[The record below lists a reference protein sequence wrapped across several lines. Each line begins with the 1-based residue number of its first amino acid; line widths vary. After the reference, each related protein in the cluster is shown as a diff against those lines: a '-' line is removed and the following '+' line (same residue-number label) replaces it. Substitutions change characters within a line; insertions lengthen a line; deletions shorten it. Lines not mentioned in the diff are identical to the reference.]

1 MGGYYMVVIKYV
13 RCDKEFIKNMPAKI
27 LAELISL
34 EEPIPG
40 DLESTLLGNNNTF
53 NKERGEF
60 IGRREELLKQIWE
73 INYKKE
79 QMNIDDYLKF
89 EVEEDIQFVKK
100 YPQFK
105 PLINHIEYW
114 DNEAEVIIKE
124 VPLDEY
130 LLEN

>member
-1 MGGYYMVVIKYV
+1 MVVIKYV

-27 LAELISL
+27 LAELIIL
-34 EEPIPG
+34 EELIPG
-40 DLESTLLGNNNTF
+40 DLESALLGDNNTF
-53 NKERGEF
+53 NKERRDF
-60 IGRREELLKQIWE
+60 VGRRDDLLKQIWE
-73 INYKKE
+73 INYKKD

>member
-1 MGGYYMVVIKYV
+1 MVVIKYV

-27 LAELISL
+27 LAELIIL
-34 EEPIPG
+34 EEPIHG
-40 DLESTLLGNNNTF
+40 DLESALLGNNNTF
-53 NKERGEF
+53 NKERRDF
-60 IGRREELLKQIWE
+60 VGRRDDLLKQIWE

>member
-1 MGGYYMVVIKYV
+1 MVVIKYV

-27 LAELISL
+27 LAELIIL
-34 EEPIPG
+34 EEPIPR
-40 DLESTLLGNNNTF
+40 DLESALLGNNNTF
-53 NKERGEF
+53 NKERRDF
-60 IGRREELLKQIWE
+60 VGRRDNLLKQIWE
-73 INYKKE
+73 INYKKD

>member
-1 MGGYYMVVIKYV
+1 MVVIKYV

-27 LAELISL
+27 LAELIIL
-34 EEPIPG
+34 EEPILG
-40 DLESTLLGNNNTF
+40 DLESALLGNNNTF
-53 NKERGEF
+53 NKERRDF
-60 IGRREELLKQIWE
+60 VGRRDDLLKQIWE

>member
-1 MGGYYMVVIKYV
+1 MVVIKYV

-27 LAELISL
+27 LAELIIL

-40 DLESTLLGNNNTF
+40 DLESALLRNNNTF
-53 NKERGEF
+53 NKERRDF
-60 IGRREELLKQIWE
+60 VGRRDDLLKQIWE

>member
-1 MGGYYMVVIKYV
+1 MVVIKYV

-27 LAELISL
+27 LAELIIL
-34 EEPIPG
+34 EEPIPR
-40 DLESTLLGNNNTF
+40 DLESALLGNNNTF
-53 NKERGEF
+53 NKERRDF
-60 IGRREELLKQIWE
+60 VGRRDDLLKQIWE

>member
-1 MGGYYMVVIKYV
+1 M
-13 RCDKEFIKNMPAKI
+13 
-27 LAELISL
+27 
-34 EEPIPG
+34 
-40 DLESTLLGNNNTF
+40 
-53 NKERGEF
+53 
-60 IGRREELLKQIWE
+60 GRRDDLLKQIWE

>member
-1 MGGYYMVVIKYV
+1 MTNHKISGRNKSN
-13 RCDKEFIKNMPAKI
+13 FI
-27 LAELISL
+27 LS
-34 EEPIPG
+34 
-40 DLESTLLGNNNTF
+40 
-53 NKERGEF
+53 
-60 IGRREELLKQIWE
+60 KQIWE

>member
-1 MGGYYMVVIKYV
+1 MVVIKYV

-27 LAELISL
+27 LAELIIL
-34 EEPIPG
+34 EEPISG
-40 DLESTLLGNNNTF
+40 DLESALLGNNNTF
-53 NKERGEF
+53 NKERRDF
-60 IGRREELLKQIWE
+60 VGRRDDLLKQIWE

>member
-1 MGGYYMVVIKYV
+1 MVVIKYV

-27 LAELISL
+27 LAELIIL
-34 EEPIPG
+34 EEPISG
-40 DLESTLLGNNNTF
+40 DLESALLGNNNTF
-53 NKERGEF
+53 NKERRDF
-60 IGRREELLKQIWE
+60 VGRRDDLIKQIWE

>member
-1 MGGYYMVVIKYV
+1 MIFLNKFGK
-13 RCDKEFIKNMPAKI
+13 
-27 LAELISL
+27 LI
-34 EEPIPG
+34 I
-40 DLESTLLGNNNTF
+40 
-53 NKERGEF
+53 
-60 IGRREELLKQIWE
+60 
-73 INYKKE
+73 KKE

>member
-1 MGGYYMVVIKYV
+1 MVVIKYV

-27 LAELISL
+27 LAELIIL
-34 EEPIPG
+34 EEPILG
-40 DLESTLLGNNNTF
+40 DLESALLGNNNTF
-53 NKERGEF
+53 NKERRDF
-60 IGRREELLKQIWE
+60 VGRRDDLLKQIWE

-89 EVEEDIQFVKK
+89 EVAEDIQFVKK

>member
-1 MGGYYMVVIKYV
+1 
-13 RCDKEFIKNMPAKI
+13 MPAKI
-27 LAELISL
+27 LAELIIL

-40 DLESTLLGNNNTF
+40 DLESALLGNNNTF
-53 NKERGEF
+53 NKERRDF
-60 IGRREELLKQIWE
+60 VGRRDDLLKQIWE
-73 INYKKE
+73 INYKKD

>member
-1 MGGYYMVVIKYV
+1 MVVIKYV

-27 LAELISL
+27 LAELIIL

-40 DLESTLLGNNNTF
+40 DLGSALLGNNNTF
-53 NKERGEF
+53 NKERRDF
-60 IGRREELLKQIWE
+60 VGRRDDLLKQIWE

>member
-1 MGGYYMVVIKYV
+1 MVVIKYV

-27 LAELISL
+27 LAELIIL

-40 DLESTLLGNNNTF
+40 DLESALLGNNNTF
-53 NKERGEF
+53 NKERRDF
-60 IGRREELLKQIWE
+60 VGRRDDLLKQIWE

-89 EVEEDIQFVKK
+89 EVAEDIQFVKK

-105 PLINHIEYW
+105 PLINHVEYW

>member
-1 MGGYYMVVIKYV
+1 MVVIKYV

-27 LAELISL
+27 LAELIIL
-34 EEPIPG
+34 EEPIQG
-40 DLESTLLGNNNTF
+40 DLESALLGNNNTF
-53 NKERGEF
+53 NKERRDF
-60 IGRREELLKQIWE
+60 VGRRDDLLKQIWE

-89 EVEEDIQFVKK
+89 EVAEDIQFVKK

>member
-1 MGGYYMVVIKYV
+1 MKELGQDFLSKPNTGCRETSEAFITKVI
-13 RCDKEFIKNMPAKI
+13 DSA
-27 LAELISL
+27 
-34 EEPIPG
+34 
-40 DLESTLLGNNNTF
+40 
-53 NKERGEF
+53 
-60 IGRREELLKQIWE
+60 
-73 INYKKE
+73 
-79 QMNIDDYLKF
+79 
-89 EVEEDIQFVKK
+89 K

>member
-1 MGGYYMVVIKYV
+1 MVVIKYV

-27 LAELISL
+27 LAELIIL
-34 EEPIPG
+34 EELIPG
-40 DLESTLLGNNNTF
+40 DLESALLGNNNTF
-53 NKERGEF
+53 NKERRDF
-60 IGRREELLKQIWE
+60 VGRRDDLLKQIWE
-73 INYKKE
+73 INYKKD